1 LQKLSYGKSIA
12 NYLIS
17 SVAIITVVFGISM
30 SIAYYYQRFVIHE
43 SSQRYLEMNDSYE
56 GVIEQQ

>member
-1 LQKLSYGKSIA
+1 
-12 NYLIS
+12 
-17 SVAIITVVFGISM
+17 VFGISM

-56 GVIEQQ
+56 GVIDPQ